1 MLTLFDMLLTHCF
14 DKSLFS
20 CKDLVAVMIKF
31 CCYTS
36 HSKSHSYSRP
46 ISGATLS
53 ESGFDSTNKNH
64 KFEQNMDMSSLFK
77 VFTTNEI
84 F

>member
-1 MLTLFDMLLTHCF
+1 MIDENYLQ
-14 DKSLFS
+14 KSAQYQLGEYVEEGNLCEGIF
-20 CKDLVAVMIKF
+20 A
-31 CCYTS
+31 
-36 HSKSHSYSRP
+36 
-46 ISGATLS
+46 LS

-64 KFEQNMDMSSLFK
+64 KFEQNMNMSSLFK

>member
-1 MLTLFDMLLTHCF
+1 MDWFLYDR
-14 DKSLFS
+14 
-20 CKDLVAVMIKF
+20 DLRYERVKV
-31 CCYTS
+31 
-36 HSKSHSYSRP
+36 
-46 ISGATLS
+46 S

-64 KFEQNMDMSSLFK
+64 KFEQNMNMSSLFK